1 MSSTVGLAIALAVVT
16 AGIAGWGITYFVLR
30 RRVRELE
37 QDNARLQ
44 GEIEVR
50 IGLLQE
56 TDNLK
61 QQFSEQFAHIS
72 SQVLERNSRQ
82 FLQLAEQN
90 LKQYQEGAKQ
100 ELSKREQAVENLVK
114 PIRDQLEKTDQQLR
128 QIEKERQEAYGSLAQ
143 HLRAMAETQSNLQAE
158 TANLVQALRRPEIRG
173 QWGELTLRRVVELAG
188 MVEHCDFDEQQT
200 ASGQNATGTESTSR
214 PDLIV
219 RMPEAREIV
228 VDAKT
233 PLDAYISAT
242 QSADPDERDRHMQ
255 RFARHVRDK
264 VRELSAKAYWSQ
276 FERSPEFVVLFI
288 PGEQFLGAAL
298 DINPELQE
306 EALRQKVILAT
317 PNNLVALLKTIAFGW
332 RQQAVAENAERIRQE
347 GRTLYERLVTFTE
360 HLGKVG
366 KNLRTSVDN
375 YNRAVGSLEHQL
387 LPSARRFTEMGI
399 QPRKELDE
407 LTPIDTTTRQVTQGD
422 GQAKAQV
429 EAQDDASGD
438 TTAGNTTAGDTTD
451 GDSTAGD
458 DTNDDAGESEET
470 RRSND

>member
-1 MSSTVGLAIALAVVT
+1 MNATLPLAVTLAIVV
-16 AGIAGWGITYFVLR
+16 AGVAGWGVTYGLLR
-30 RRVRELE
+30 RRIRELE
-37 QDNARLQ
+37 QENARLQ
-44 GEIEVR
+44 GDIEVR
-50 IGLLQE
+50 MNLWQE
-56 TDNLK
+56 TEALK
-61 QQFSEQFAHIS
+61 QQFSEQFSHLS
-72 SQVLERNSRQ
+72 SQALERNSRQ

-100 ELSKREQAVENLVK
+100 DLSKREQAVENLVK
-114 PIRDQLEKTDQQLR
+114 PIREQLEKTDQQLR
-128 QIEKERQEAYGSLAQ
+128 QIEKERREAYGSLAQ
-143 HLRAMAETQSNLQAE
+143 HLRAMAETQTNLQAE

-200 ASGQNATGTESTSR
+200 RSGGDGTSR
-214 PDLIV
+214 PDMVV
-219 RMPEAREIV
+219 RMPESREIV

-242 QSADPDERDRHMQ
+242 QATDPDERDRHMQ

-298 DINPELQE
+298 DVHPELQE

-347 GRTLYERLVTFTE
+347 GRTLYERVVTFTE
-360 HLGKVG
+360 HLTRLG
-366 KNLRTSVDN
+366 KNLRQSVDN

-387 LPSARRFTEMGI
+387 LPGARRFTEMGI
-399 QPRKELDE
+399 QPRKTLEE
-407 LTPIDTTTRQVTQGD
+407 MSPIDVTTRQVSAPADPAMPDTGESAD
-422 GQAKAQV
+422 DTD
-429 EAQDDASGD
+429 DDAANE
-438 TTAGNTTAGDTTD
+438 T
-451 GDSTAGD
+451 
-458 DTNDDAGESEET
+458 EE
-470 RRSND
+470 R

>member
-1 MSSTVGLAIALAVVT
+1 MNSTMALTVALAVVI
-16 AGIAGWGITYFVLR
+16 AGIAGWGITYLVLR

-37 QDNARLQ
+37 RENARLQ
-44 GEIEVR
+44 GDIEVR
-50 IGLLQE
+50 MGLLQE
-56 TDNLK
+56 TETLK

-200 ASGQNATGTESTSR
+200 ATGTDGTSR

-242 QSADPDERDRHMQ
+242 QAADPDERDRHMQ

-276 FERSPEFVVLFI
+276 FDRSPEFVVLFI

-375 YNRAVGSLEHQL
+375 YNRAIGSLEHQL

-407 LTPIDTTTRQVTQGD
+407 LTPIDTTTRQVTHGD
-422 GQAKAQV
+422 GQAKPPAREQ
-429 EAQDDASGD
+429 EESTGTGDGD
-438 TTAGNTTAGDTTD
+438 TAAGDTSED
-451 GDSTAGD
+451 GEPPRD
-458 DTNDDAGESEET
+458 
-470 RRSND
+470 

>member
-1 MSSTVGLAIALAVVT
+1 MNSTVMLSIALAVV
-16 AGIAGWGITYFVLR
+16 IAGVGGWAITYLVLR

-37 QDNARLQ
+37 TENARLQ
-44 GEIEVR
+44 GEVEVR
-50 IGLLQE
+50 MGLWQE
-56 TDNLK
+56 TEALK
-61 QQFSEQFAHIS
+61 KQVAEQFSHLS
-72 SQVLERNSRQ
+72 SEALERNNRR

-100 ELSKREQAVENLVK
+100 DLSKREQSIESLVK
-114 PIRDQLEKTDQQLR
+114 PIREQLEKTDQQLR
-128 QIEKERQEAYGSLAQ
+128 QVEKERKEAFGSLAQ
-143 HLRAMAETQSNLQAE
+143 QLRAMAETQSSLQAE
-158 TANLVQALRRPEIRG
+158 TANLVQALRRPEVRG

-188 MVEHCDFDEQQT
+188 MVAHCDFDEQQSAT
-200 ASGQNATGTESTSR
+200 AAEGATTR
-214 PDLIV
+214 PDMIV
-219 RMPEAREIV
+219 RMPESREIV

-242 QSADPDERDRHMQ
+242 QSADPKEREQHMT

-298 DINPELQE
+298 DIHPELQE
-306 EALRQKVILAT
+306 EALQQKVILAT

-332 RQQAVAENAERIRQE
+332 RQQAVADNAEKIRQE

-366 KNLRTSVDN
+366 KNLRQSVEN

-399 QPRKELDE
+399 QPRKQMDE
-407 LTPIDTTTRQVTQGD
+407 IPHIDVGTRAVDIPESGEPGGGITD
-422 GQAKAQV
+422 ESN
-429 EAQDDASGD
+429 EARGH
-438 TTAGNTTAGDTTD
+438 D
-451 GDSTAGD
+451 GDAASEASEPGD
-458 DTNDDAGESEET
+458 S
-470 RRSND
+470 R

>member
-56 TDNLK
+56 TENLK

-242 QSADPDERDRHMQ
+242 QSADPDERHRHMQ

-347 GRTLYERLVTFTE
+347 GRTLYERLLTFTE